1 MCRNYIHTFNRT
13 YRRAGMVRHPGEYP
27 WSCYRCNAHAG
38 SSPLITPHD
47 CWLELGEDDIQRASA
62 YRELV
67 NERMRQADLDHIRE
81 SLDKALPTG
90 NKRFTQETEHAPSI
104 RLSNCKRGRPGKI
117 QE

>member
-1 MCRNYIHTFNRT
+1 
-13 YRRAGMVRHPGEYP
+13 
-27 WSCYRCNAHAG
+27 
-38 SSPLITPHD
+38 
-47 CWLELGEDDIQRASA
+47 
-62 YRELV
+62 
-67 NERMRQADLDHIRE
+67 MRQADLDHIRE